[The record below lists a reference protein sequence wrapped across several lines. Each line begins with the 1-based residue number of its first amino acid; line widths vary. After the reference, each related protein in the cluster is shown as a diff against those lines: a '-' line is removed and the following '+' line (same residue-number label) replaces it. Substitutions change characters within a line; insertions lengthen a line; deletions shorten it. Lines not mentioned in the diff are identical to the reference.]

1 METAKKK
8 NCSRARETHGRTGA
22 RETEG
27 RTGARERHGR
37 QKTTKKE
44 KETPSEI
51 RTRDPRLNGA
61 ARYHCATGAY
71 KTSGHSR
78 APCGPSEDER
88 KSGHHRGR
96 RAWQFCFGEPP
107 RSRRSTKSPRRPLQ
121 EYTRAETHSAAAV
134 ARRRVLA
141 RLAVFLR
148 QPNRR
153 RPRCKGYNRLN
164 RISGWRLFLKVFRRP
179 ATKSTQHEIAKTPAA
194 RVYPCRNALGRG
206 RGSTARV
213 GSLC

>member
-1 METAKKK
+1 MVPKRDEKNYVAGTGPKERRKSFFFDGGQTARHTQKETGLETAKKK

-96 RAWQFCFGEPP
+96 RA
-107 RSRRSTKSPRRPLQ
+107 Q
-121 EYTRAETHSAAAV
+121 ERAPQGPARV
-134 ARRRVLA
+134 AIL
-141 RLAVFLR
+141 
-148 QPNRR
+148 
-153 RPRCKGYNRLN
+153 
-164 RISGWRLFLKVFRRP
+164 FRRA

-194 RVYPCRNALGRG
+194 RVYTCRNALGRG
-206 RGSTARV
+206 RGSTARA
-213 GSLC
+213 GSLGCIFATTKSPPASLQRL